1 MLFWLFK
8 IRRGGIS
15 NRICYD
21 PEATLCYSD
30 VCIDSHFKPSFMQV
44 VIKASKTDPFRQGVS
59 VYIGATNWLLCPLAA
74 VVGFMVKRGSTEG
87 PLFTWSNGR
96 YLTRD
101 RFVTEVRKALSSVG
115 IQAENYAGYS
125 FRIGAASTAAEKG
138 VQDSLI
144 KTLGRW
150 QSSAYTLYIKTPRN
164 VLCSVL
170 RLLTE
175 S

>member
-1 MLFWLFK
+1 MFAL
-8 IRRGGIS
+8 I
-15 NRICYD
+15 
-21 PEATLCYSD
+21 A
-30 VCIDSHFKPSFMQV
+30 PSFMQV

-59 VYIGATNWLLCPLAA
+59 VCIKATNSLLCPLAA
-74 VVGFMVKRGSTEG
+74 VVTFMVERDSTEG

-96 YLTRD
+96 YLTWH

-150 QSSAYTLYIKTPRN
+150 QSSAYTLYIKTPRH
-164 VLCSVL
+164 VLCSVS
-170 RLLTE
+170 RLLME